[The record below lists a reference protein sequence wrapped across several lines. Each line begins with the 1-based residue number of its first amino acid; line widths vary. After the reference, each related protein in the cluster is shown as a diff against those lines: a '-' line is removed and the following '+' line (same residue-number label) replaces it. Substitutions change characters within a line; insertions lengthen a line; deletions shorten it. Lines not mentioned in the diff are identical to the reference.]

1 MTGGAQYY
9 GLRKVTA
16 FSPHGRPWKMS
27 FPLRCRTTR
36 PTWVSRRA
44 AGDREVGDC
53 LPGGGHGLL
62 PPNSCSFSLISCF
75 SP

>member
-1 MTGGAQYY
+1 MTGGAQYC

-27 FPLRCRTTR
+27 FPLRCRTTQ

-44 AGDREVGDC
+44 AEDREVGDAS
-53 LPGGGHGLL
+53 PVEGTG
-62 PPNSCSFSLISCF
+62 CSRLIPAAF
-75 SP
+75 H